1 MDTMITYEMIKK
13 KLKSPTAYINSC
25 SVTCTYTL
33 NILGLIR
40 SQLSCGPFHH

>member
-1 MDTMITYEMIKK
+1 MDTMITYELIKK
-13 KLKSPTAYINSC
+13 NLKAPLLILTAAQF
-25 SVTCTYTL
+25 TCTYTL